1 MHDPRGSATT
11 PWRVYLKH
19 ILLTYALIAPAAGY
33 QAIYVYNQVHPEFFF
48 MPLLVGLV
56 IGSLLGRAELLK
68 QRLREKSEQFRAIA
82 DLAQEFTYYRRID
95 GSYEYVSPSCE
106 QMLGYPPEAFYK
118 EPNLMDR
125 LVHEQDRE
133 LWSCHIHSINEGGE
147 PESFDLRLLAADGR
161 EVWVNHVCAP
171 VFDEQGQQ
179 SGVRST
185 NLDVTQRHEDAR
197 RIEHMAYYDPLTD
210 LPNRRLVNL
219 RIQEMITRADAEESS
234 FAVMFLDLNRFKN
247 INDSFGHGFGD
258 RLLLQIAERI
268 RSGCERECTVGRFG
282 GDEFVLLFPRLAD
295 VDEAAELALR
305 VLERIEQPL
314 DLDWVELF
322 VSGSV
327 GISFYPE
334 DGQNPDELIRSAD
347 LAMYKTKSPTAGKVQ
362 VYSSH
367 LRHEATR
374 FVTTEHKLYK
384 ALEMHEFEVHYQ
396 PKVEMASGR
405 IVGLEALV
413 RWRHPEEGLI
423 APNDFIAVAEETGQI
438 LGLGEQVFE
447 QVFEDLS
454 RWQSQGIA
462 VPVAVNVSARQFVDH
477 AFCTRVCGWMES
489 HRFDPSL
496 LEVEVT
502 EQVFLGDI
510 SSAGKR
516 LQSLR
521 DNGISLAL
529 DDFGTGYSSFNYLRQ
544 LPINTL
550 KIDRSF
556 ILDLEEGGS
565 SLPILKA
572 IITLCRE
579 MNLSTVVEGVET
591 EEQSRILRELG
602 CELAQ
607 GFYYHRPLPVTEVE
621 ALLESLPGR
630 SPAVSPAAV

>member
-1 MHDPRGSATT
+1 MHGPRGRNNH

-19 ILLTYALIAPAAGY
+19 VLLTYMVIGPAAGF
-33 QAIYVYNQVHPEFFF
+33 QAIYVYNQFKPEFFF
-48 MPLLVGLV
+48 VPMLVGLV
-56 IGSLLGRAELLK
+56 IGSLLGRAVLLK

-82 DLAQEFTYYRRID
+82 DLAQEFTYYRRVD

-106 QMLGYPPEAFYK
+106 QMLGYSPQAFYD

-125 LVHEQDRE
+125 LVHQEDR
-133 LWSCHIHSINEGGE
+133 WRWANHIHSINDGGE
-147 PESFDLRLLAADGR
+147 PESFDVRLLAADGR
-161 EVWVNHVCAP
+161 EIWVNHVCAP
-171 VFDEQGQQ
+171 VYDEQGVQI
-179 SGVRST
+179 GVRST
-185 NLDVTQRHEDAR
+185 NLDITQRHLDAQ

-210 LPNRRLVNL
+210 LPNRRLVAK
-219 RIQEMITRADAEESS
+219 RIEDLIAQADAEESS

-258 RLLLQIAERI
+258 RLLVQIAERI
-268 RSGCERECTVGRFG
+268 GAGCERECTVGRIG
-282 GDEFVLLFPRLAD
+282 GDEFVLLFPRLGD

-305 VLERIEQPL
+305 LLERIEQPME
-314 DLDWVELF
+314 LDWVELF
-322 VSGSV
+322 VSGSI

-334 DGQNPDELIRSAD
+334 DGQNPDELVRNAD

-384 ALEMHEFEVHYQ
+384 ALEKREFEVYYQ
-396 PKVEMASGR
+396 PKVEMSSGR
-405 IVGLEALV
+405 IVGLEALA

-423 APNDFIAVAEETGQI
+423 SPNDFIPVAEETGQV
-438 LGLGEQVFE
+438 LGLGEQVFD
-447 QVFEDLS
+447 QVFNDLS
-454 RWQSQGIA
+454 RWQRQGVA
-462 VPVAVNVSARQFVDH
+462 VPVAVNVSARQFADH
-477 AFCTRVCGWMES
+477 AFCTRVCGRMEAS
-489 HRFDPSL
+489 HFDASL

-510 SSAGKR
+510 DSAVKR
-516 LQSLR
+516 LQGLR
-521 DNGISLAL
+521 ENGISLAL

-579 MNLSTVVEGVET
+579 MNLQAVVEGVET
-591 EEQSRILRELG
+591 EEQSRVLRELG

-607 GFYYHRPLPVTEVE
+607 GFYYHRPMPVGDVD
-621 ALLESLPGR
+621 ALLGAASESL
-630 SPAVSPAAV
+630 SA